1 MPTMFK
7 SLVLERIVVG
17 ETLVDRG
24 HDVYAL
30 MDSAWKDLNLIQGGK
45 VKPIFYTEP
54 SDALNW
60 ITIMDGFK
68 EAVFKKTLSHDTN
81 IDPMV
86 EIGNKICSR
95 ILHNNDLVKEI
106 AEHNFNLAIVDGD
119 HYQACSFF
127 IPHHLSIPYVYMF
140 SFAPVLSLGVPAL
153 PSFTN
158 TLYDTVFVPR
168 TFREKV
174 NMILSHMEIRRIP
187 GVTSIWDIILKCEL
201 FIITSDHILEEA
213 GPSLPNTLF
222 LPGITTRPAS
232 PLPGNINALLES
244 TSTVVL
250 MSFGSTIDDMPEHL
264 LLKLLQGFAAVKNAL
279 FLVRISDKSTATIKD
294 KIPSNVRTLGWIPQ
308 QDILAHPHTKL
319 FITHCS

>member
-1 MPTMFK
+1 MAVRYYLVVLILCLCAVEGAKILLMPIMSK
-7 SLVLERIVVG
+7 SIVLERIVVG

-30 MDSAWKDLNLIQGGK
+30 MDSMWKDLNIIQGGK

-68 EAVFKKTLSHDTN
+68 EAAFKKTLSHDTN

-86 EIGNKICSR
+86 EIGNRICSR
-95 ILHNNDLVKEI
+95 ILHNDDLVKEI
-106 AEHNFNLAIVDGD
+106 TEHDFNLAIVDGL
-119 HYQACSFF
+119 HYQTCFFF

-174 NMILSHMEIRRIP
+174 NMILSHIEIRRHYTLAEDEDLMKEFAP
-187 GVTSIWDIILKCEL
+187 GLTSIWDIILKCEC
-201 FIITSDHILEEA
+201 FIITRDHMLI
-213 GPSLPNTLF
+213 
-222 LPGITTRPAS
+222 
-232 PLPGNINALLES
+232 
-244 TSTVVL
+244 
-250 MSFGSTIDDMPEHL
+250 
-264 LLKLLQGFAAVKNAL
+264 
-279 FLVRISDKSTATIKD
+279 
-294 KIPSNVRTLGWIPQ
+294 
-308 QDILAHPHTKL
+308 
-319 FITHCS
+319 